1 METYSEELIE
11 RRTSLVMDEVE
22 SLSKFIQANLPRD
35 EKFYEVMSSLHNIE
49 IALDFNDDESDRWA
63 FYADGSR
70 AHLNK

>member
-1 METYSEELIE
+1 METYSKELIE

-22 SLSKFIQANLPRD
+22 SIAKYLNDNLPRD
-35 EKFYEVMSSLHNIE
+35 EKFYEIISSLNNIE
-49 IALDFNDDESDRWA
+49 IALDFNDSESDRWA